1 MATLS
6 DDSADLSGSD
16 VEDFGSAGLSF
27 AQLQHPDRSPGPAS
41 TAQNSDN
48 EDEEEGAWDEV
59 DVVQEGASTLAAQQ
73 VAAAEAAA
81 RAQEINIVLR
91 EKGKGKGKGKQK

>member
-6 DDSADLSGSD
+6 DDDAGYSGSD

-27 AQLQHPDRSPGPAS
+27 AHLQHPDRSPGPAS
-41 TAQNSDN
+41 TANNS

>member
-1 MATLS
+1 MAISS
-6 DDSADLSGSD
+6 DDEADYSSE
-16 VEDFGSAGLSF
+16 VEHFGSAGLSF
-27 AQLQHPDRSPGPAS
+27 AHLQHPDRSPDPAS
-41 TAQNSDN
+41 TANNS

-91 EKGKGKGKGKQK
+91 EKGKGKGKGKQR